1 MFNIYGKPNCQSCMD
16 PKKLLSDRGVA
27 FTYLSL
33 GSDYDYDK
41 ILEINQN
48 HKSMP
53 MVTNVVD
60 GVEKYIGTLQDL
72 KLYLSE
78 D

>member
-1 MFNIYGKPNCQSCMD
+1 MFNIYGKPNCKSCID
-16 PKKLLSDRGVA
+16 TKKLLLDRGVS

-41 ILEINQN
+41 ILEINPN

-53 MVTNVVD
+53 MVTDVVD

-72 KLYLSE
+72 KEYLFRP
-78 D
+78 

>member
-1 MFNIYGKPNCQSCMD
+1 MFNVYGKPNCKSCMD
-16 PKKLLSDRGVA
+16 TKKLLSDRGDD

-41 ILEINQN
+41 ILETNPN

-60 GVEKYIGTLQDL
+60 GVESYIGTLQDL
-72 KLYLSE
+72 KEYLSNT
-78 D
+78 

>member
-1 MFNIYGKPNCQSCMD
+1 MFNVYGKPNCKSCID
-16 PKKLLSDRGVA
+16 AKKLLLDSGVA

-41 ILEINQN
+41 ILEINPN

-60 GVEKYIGTLQDL
+60 GVESYIGTLQDL
-72 KLYLSE
+72 KEYLKNT
-78 D
+78 

>member
-1 MFNIYGKPNCQSCMD
+1 MD

-53 MVTNVVD
+53 MVTNLVD
-60 GVEKYIGTLQDL
+60 GVENYIGTLQDL
-72 KLYLSE
+72 KEYLFRP
-78 D
+78 